1 MTLNVAIVGCGK
13 IADSHVDE
21 IRKLSCARLVAV
33 CDLEPIIAE
42 QLAKRFAIPRWYTDF
57 DLMLSEQRLNVIHI
71 ATPPQSHLALTQK
84 AVSAGCHV
92 FLEKP
97 LALNSI
103 DGHRLIECVQ
113 QAGKKMTINYWPNF
127 ETPALALK
135 EFVAK
140 GELGEPVHV
149 ESYYGYDLGGRF
161 GQALLSDEDHWVHRL
176 PGRLFH
182 NVIDHAINKI
192 TPFLSDEVPQVV
204 ARAYRRRLPNNDE
217 TDRLLDELRVM
228 ILGSSASAYVTFCSH
243 ARPVGHFLR
252 VYGTKNTVSVDFMLR
267 TMLVDQRQTLP
278 TALGRLLPPFKSSWK
293 SLRQAT
299 HNVREFAGSRY
310 HFFAGMNRLLSS
322 FYESILRDTAVP
334 IAYSEILRVA
344 EIMDEIFSQ
353 VYPGNL
359 A

>member
-13 IADSHVDE
+13 IADSHVGE
-21 IRKLSCARLVAV
+21 IRKLNCASLVAV

-42 QLAKRFAIPRWYTDF
+42 QLAVRFAVPHWYTDF
-57 DLMLSEQRLNVIHI
+57 DRMLSEQRPDVIHI

-97 LALNSI
+97 LALNAR
-103 DGHRLIECVQ
+103 DARRLIECTQ

-135 EFVAK
+135 EFVTK
-140 GELGEPVHV
+140 GDLGEPVHV
-149 ESYYGYDLGGRF
+149 ESYCGYDLTGRF
-161 GQALLSDEDHWVHRL
+161 GQALLSDENHWVHRL
-176 PGRLFH
+176 PGKLFH

-192 TPFLSDEVPQVV
+192 TPFVPDETPQVM
-204 ARAYRRRLPNNDE
+204 ARAYRRRPPNNDG
-217 TDRLLDELRVM
+217 TDSVLDELRVM

-243 ARPVGHFLR
+243 ARPIGQFLR

-267 TMLVDQRQTLP
+267 TILVDQRQTFP
-278 TALGRLLPPFKSSWK
+278 TALGRLLPPFKYSWK

-322 FYESILRDTAVP
+322 FYESILYDTEVP
-334 IAYSEILRVA
+334 ISYDEILRVST
-344 EIMDEIFSQ
+344 IMDEIFSQ
-353 VYPGNL
+353 VYPAGL
-359 A
+359 T